1 MYILCIHIHIYIY
14 IYVLIKLKQRN
25 KLFANTMIIPLKM
38 VKEIVP
44 KGARYVWQ
52 HAAARTSRENK
63 A

>member
-1 MYILCIHIHIYIY
+1 
-14 IYVLIKLKQRN
+14 
-25 KLFANTMIIPLKM
+25 MIIPLKM